1 MSNSHIYLRNN
12 VLKVKL
18 RACSDD
24 KLQLRYL
31 KSISFFE
38 ARHVKWSNQDALAKM
53 SRRHFDVI
61 RGIPFDLVSH
71 KPQRASLCPLTPKLD
86 HYER

>member
-1 MSNSHIYLRNN
+1 MEKENLNSNHDEIR
-12 VLKVKL
+12 V

-24 KLQLRYL
+24 KLQLRDF

-38 ARHVKWSNQDALAKM
+38 ARHVKWPNQDALAKM